1 MMVMDK
7 GKLIVTKTTR
17 KENTGAGMALVLIML
32 ILGIF
37 TQVEVFLT
45 LAAILLVIN
54 MLNSK
59 AFYPFALLWY
69 SLSNLL
75 GRIVSSILLTAVYFI
90 MLMPVA
96 LIQKLARKDKLNIK
110 QFKKSS
116 ESVFITRNHLYI
128 KSDLENPY

>member
-1 MMVMDK
+1 MVMDK

>member
-1 MMVMDK
+1 MDK

>member
-1 MMVMDK
+1 MDK

-59 AFYPFALLWY
+59 AFYPFAVLWY
-69 SLSNLL
+69 SLSNFL

-96 LIQKLARKDKLNIK
+96 LIQKLAGKDKLNIK

-116 ESVFITRNHLYI
+116 ESVFVTRNHLYI

>member
-1 MMVMDK
+1 MDIK
-7 GKLIVTKTTR
+7 MLIVTKTTS
-17 KENTGAGMALVLIML
+17 KDNTGAGMALVLIML
-32 ILGIF
+32 LLGIF
-37 TQVEVFLT
+37 TQVELFFT

-59 AFYPFALLWY
+59 AFYPFAILWY
-69 SLSNLL
+69 SLSNFL

-90 MLMPVA
+90 VLMPVA
-96 LIQKLARKDKLNIK
+96 MIQKLAGKDKLKIK

-116 ESVFITRNHLYI
+116 ESVFITRNHLYV